1 MSMTEVL
8 LEMGCDMEETMER
21 FMDDQEFY
29 VECFRKFVEDNEL
42 ERLGISIESGD
53 SEESFTQAH
62 CLKGTLG
69 NLGLTP
75 LYDQMVVL
83 VESLREGDMV
93 QATKQYQTLMMEWEK
108 YKHLQ

>member
-29 VECFRKFVEDNEL
+29 VECFRKFVEDKEL
-42 ERLGISIESGD
+42 ERLGTSIESED
-53 SEESFTQAH
+53 LEESFTQAH

-75 LYDQMVVL
+75 LYEKMVIL
-83 VESLREGDMV
+83 VESLRVGDV
-93 QATKQYQTLMMEWEK
+93 AQAKKQYQALMMEWERYK
-108 YKHLQ
+108 YLQ